1 MIIIRLKVSFHFD
14 HCELPAGMVI
24 TVPAEKA
31 QELVSRGVAE
41 LAEPQHAVVQPEETR
56 ARHNKMQRINKR
68 IA

>member
-1 MIIIRLKVSFHFD
+1 MLPTGTAVKLKVSFHFD
-14 HCELPAGMVI
+14 HCELPAGMVL

-56 ARHNKMQRINKR
+56 AYRSRKR
-68 IA
+68 